1 MARESVGE
9 RVIGY
14 AISFVVTSLG
24 AFLGHA
30 IYDATMTALEGRKEK
45 KQEEQKKKKEDKK

>member
-1 MARESVGE
+1 MARESIGE
-9 RVIGY
+9 RIIDY

-30 IYDATMTALEGRKEK
+30 FYDATMTALEGRKEK
-45 KQEEQKKKKEDKK
+45 KQEEKQKKEDKK